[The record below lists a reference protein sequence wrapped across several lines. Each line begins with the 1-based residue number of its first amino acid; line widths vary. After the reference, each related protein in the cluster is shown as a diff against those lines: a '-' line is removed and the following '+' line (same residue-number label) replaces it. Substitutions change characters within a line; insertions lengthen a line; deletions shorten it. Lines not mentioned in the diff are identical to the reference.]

1 MESSLHLKLA
11 CGIPPDRRSEVASH
25 LVSKS
30 SRHDEFAKSL
40 GGRSAIQKLL
50 NEGKLN
56 ARHLASMV
64 KIQGILCISGLINLR
79 KCKSVIA
86 RYAQLALHR
95 AFQ

>member
-1 MESSLHLKLA
+1 MTK
-11 CGIPPDRRSEVASH
+11 
-25 LVSKS
+25 
-30 SRHDEFAKSL
+30 
-40 GGRSAIQKLL
+40 IQERAEAGVPFRKQ
-50 NEGKLN
+50 LN

-64 KIQGILCISGLINLR
+64 KIQGTLCISGLINLR